1 MATATEFVTK
11 LYEDE
16 GLRKSLSE
24 KVGVSSID
32 QISTGDEV
40 MGERVVEAAKEWG
53 YSFSLTDMQ
62 SAYKSL
68 LEQHMSAGELS
79 ESELETVAGGIGDI
93 TCGSSLCNA

>member
-1 MATATEFVTK
+1 MATANEFVTK

-32 QISTGDEV
+32 QINPNDEATGEQI
-40 MGERVVEAAKEWG
+40 VEAAKEWG

-79 ESELETVAGGIGDI
+79 EEELDTVAGGVGNISCDV
-93 TCGSSLCNA
+93 SLCSS